1 MSEKIYVK
9 HNLGNFQQPYI
20 YQQPGNSQVLSI
32 GNTRGATSGNTQSPN
47 TFQAQGTT
55 IVQQPYN
62 IQTSTQGQTRT
73 PQSYIYQSP
82 SRGTSIGNTR
92 GNTQQPNTYTFQ
104 QPYSFIAQSPSRV
117 PATYIYSQDNQGI
130 TQSPSIVQ
138 YTFQQ
143 PFRSPSRY
151 PFTYSYPVESQVPSP
166 SIAQGTTITRY
177 PYTVPTRGT
186 TITSYNYPVASTG
199 NSDNPQTISEKN
211 FLQDY
216 TSSSTTASLSKL
228 DVVPATGFQFR
239 QDNLLFKHDIDTTNF
254 SGLTVFRMYVRTATT
269 NSPDANQ
276 GSQAGVLSGFFETS
290 GNPSGIN
297 SGQTLIGTTYT
308 EILRVEIPS
317 SFTEISGYKVEL
329 NNLQA
334 VISSGSGGVLFG
346 QYSSSG
352 GTTNAYPNSTT
363 SYYNNCLS
371 YKVFN
376 SQYMPSGFII
386 KAFANNSSNTSMDG
400 YVIGDI
406 DIFFQAYSPTRT
418 LQLTQEVEFK
428 MRWDINY
435 SAPSPS
441 PSSPGPIQPTVAQPP
456 GEELN

>member
-9 HNLGNFQQPYI
+9 HKLGNFQQPYI
-20 YQQPGNSQVLSI
+20 YQQPGNSQTLSI
-32 GNTRGATSGNTQSPN
+32 GNTRGATTGYTQSPN

-62 IQTSTQGQTRT
+62 IQTAVQGQTRS
-73 PQSYIYQSP
+73 PQTYIYQSP

-92 GNTQQPNTYTFQ
+92 GNTQSPSTYTFQ

-151 PFTYSYPVESQVPSP
+151 PFEYTYPVESQVPSP
-166 SIAQGTTITRY
+166 SIARGTTTTRY
-177 PYTVPTRGT
+177 SYQQPARGT
-186 TITSYNYPVASTG
+186 TITSYTYRGSTTG
-199 NSDNPQTISEKN
+199 NSDNAQNIVEKN
-211 FLQDY
+211 FLQDF

-228 DVVPATGFQFR
+228 DVVSVNGFQVR

-269 NSPDANQ
+269 NSPDSNQ
-276 GSQAGVLSGFFETS
+276 GSQAGVLSGHFETS
-290 GNPSGIN
+290 GNPSGIS
-297 SGQTLIGTTYT
+297 SGITLIGTTYS
-308 EILRVEIPS
+308 EILRLEIPS
-317 SFTEISGYKVEL
+317 SFTQIAGYKIEL
-329 NNLQA
+329 NNFSA
-334 VISSGSGGVLFG
+334 IISSGSGSVAFG
-346 QYSSSG
+346 TYSSSG
-352 GTTNAYPNSTT
+352 GSTNAYPNSTT

-371 YKVFN
+371 YKVFS
-376 SQYMPSGFII
+376 SQYTPSGFII
-386 KAFANNSSNTSMDG
+386 KAFGNNTTSTSMDG
-400 YVIGDI
+400 YVMGDV
-406 DIFFQAYSPTRT
+406 DIFLRAYSPTRT
-418 LQLTQEVEFK
+418 LQVTQEVEFK
-428 MRWDINY
+428 MRWDMNY

-441 PSSPGPIQPTVAQPP
+441 PGPAPINPTVAQPP